1 MAIQKRLTC
10 DPCLG
15 VSDIMAP
22 FLQYFKEQGKYD
34 MRGLIEPKVVPTW
47 KTAPDPEWLASLH
60 PLWMKVLRVA
70 PACILP
76 SKKLKDALE
85 KIQREITRLNFSKVS
100 DEIYFDNMDTLVRI
114 SASQLRILKKDS
126 AQYQRTMKKASISQ
140 KEKVDELL
148 SCIVVPDT
156 SVGISN
162 PAVDSPPGPQTLPVV
177 PAPSNPTKVD
187 DAPAG
192 QEQNIFLKI
201 LQKQPSDPSEPRII
215 APVTLTLAS
224 SSSQTP
230 GTSEAQGMKVHM
242 GSSSS
247 VRIDLA
253 FDEKELLANALALK
267 IPDKKAKK
275 PRRML
280 KSVFLVTELKPIMRW

>member
-34 MRGLIEPKVVPTW
+34 MRGLIKPKVVPTW
-47 KTAPDPEWLASLH
+47 ETAPDPEWLASLH

-162 PAVDSPPGPQTLPVV
+162 PAVDSGAGPQTLPVV

-280 KSVFLVTELKPIMRW
+280 KSVFW

>member
-60 PLWMKVLRVA
+60 P
-70 PACILP
+70 
-76 SKKLKDALE
+76 
-85 KIQREITRLNFSKVS
+85 
-100 DEIYFDNMDTLVRI
+100 
-114 SASQLRILKKDS
+114 
-126 AQYQRTMKKASISQ
+126 
-140 KEKVDELL
+140 
-148 SCIVVPDT
+148 
-156 SVGISN
+156 
-162 PAVDSPPGPQTLPVV
+162 
-177 PAPSNPTKVD
+177 
-187 DAPAG
+187 
-192 QEQNIFLKI
+192 
-201 LQKQPSDPSEPRII
+201 KQPSDPSEPRISP
-215 APVTLTLAS
+215 PVTLTLAS

-280 KSVFLVTELKPIMRW
+280 KSFFLVTELKPIMRW